1 MSLLNTILS
10 KIFIQVAY
18 AASSVWDNYSIPMG
32 ASPGNPDFIARL
44 AGNVGSLFLQFISGG
59 AVLAIMWG
67 ATGMINSGGNEE
79 GREKAKKIVIFAV
92 GGLILAI
99 ISSGLINFVD
109 TLATDVTSA
118 N

>member
-1 MSLLNTILS
+1 MSFLNAIIG
-10 KIFIQVAY
+10 KIMIKSAY
-18 AASSVWDNYSIPMG
+18 AATVWDDYSTSMG
-32 ASPGNPDFIARL
+32 ASPGNPDFIQNIAARV
-44 AGNVGSLFLQFISGG
+44 GNLFLQFIAGG

-67 ATGMINSGGNEE
+67 ATGMITSGGNEE

-109 TLATDVTSA
+109 TLTNDVVS
-118 N
+118 NN